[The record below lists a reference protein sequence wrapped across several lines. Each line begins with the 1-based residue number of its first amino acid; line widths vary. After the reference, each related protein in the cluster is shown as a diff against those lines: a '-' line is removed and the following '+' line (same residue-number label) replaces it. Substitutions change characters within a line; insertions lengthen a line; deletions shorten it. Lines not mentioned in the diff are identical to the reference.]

1 MNLKLSS
8 FLPLLRVFMERL
20 SLILL
25 YFSLLNNPL
34 LYNTLRLLSL
44 LSKLF
49 SKVGILSFTTLG
61 KTFFITFLDKEKY
74 FPNWNGVA
82 SLTKVNHKAS
92 SIRLLFS
99 LVPPWISLQASIVSL
114 VRLWQ
119 VLFAT
124 GTAYSSELASD
135 IEVGNL
141 RLFRSFLFLT
151 MSVSITLFF
160 TNSTSFWILSTY
172 ERFAG

>member
-1 MNLKLSS
+1 M
-8 FLPLLRVFMERL
+8 PHLLVFMERL

-34 LYNTLRLLSL
+34 LYDTLRLLIL

-49 SKVGILSFTTLG
+49 SKVGILSFTMWG
-61 KTFFITFLDKEKY
+61 KTFFITFLDKENY

-92 SIRLLFS
+92 SIGLLFS

-141 RLFRSFLFLT
+141 CLFRSFLFLT
-151 MSVSITLFF
+151 TSVSITLFF